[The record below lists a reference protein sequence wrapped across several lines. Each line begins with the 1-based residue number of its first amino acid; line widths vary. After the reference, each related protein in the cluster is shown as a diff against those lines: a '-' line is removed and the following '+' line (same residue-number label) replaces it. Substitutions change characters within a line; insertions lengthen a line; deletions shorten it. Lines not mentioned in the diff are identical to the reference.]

1 MLTRDPRVELKDWS
15 TAGSEA
21 EALLCPGA
29 GLLSVC
35 ADRSLSEIASWTSRS
50 RDVHKL
56 DSDGCS

>member
-1 MLTRDPRVELKDWS
+1 VLTRDPRVGLKDWS
-15 TAGSEA
+15 AAGSEL
-21 EALLCPGA
+21 EALATGA